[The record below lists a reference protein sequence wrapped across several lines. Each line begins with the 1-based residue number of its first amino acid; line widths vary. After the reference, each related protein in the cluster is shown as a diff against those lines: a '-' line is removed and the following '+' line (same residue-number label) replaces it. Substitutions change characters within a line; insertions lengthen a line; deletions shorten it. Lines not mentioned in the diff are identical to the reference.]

1 MVEVLGIIT
10 NFMVCAFCISG
21 YNFFYE
27 ASVKLKREREFL
39 ENAKNIQ
46 KLLSELKAISPEER
60 SDEEE

>member
-46 KLLSELKAISPEER
+46 KLLSELRTANPEEER
-60 SDEEE
+60 KNEE